1 MYAAYRAHGITDP
14 DALSLLSDLA
24 ATLDVR
30 VDDPGFGE
38 ALTLLKDLESEE
50 LMDL

>member
-1 MYAAYRAHGITDP
+1 MYAAYRAYGITDP

-38 ALTLLKDLESEE
+38 ALTLLQDLESEE
-50 LMDL
+50 LIDL

>member
-24 ATLDVR
+24 ATLYVR

-38 ALTLLKDLESEE
+38 ALTLLTDLESDV
-50 LMDL
+50 LIDL